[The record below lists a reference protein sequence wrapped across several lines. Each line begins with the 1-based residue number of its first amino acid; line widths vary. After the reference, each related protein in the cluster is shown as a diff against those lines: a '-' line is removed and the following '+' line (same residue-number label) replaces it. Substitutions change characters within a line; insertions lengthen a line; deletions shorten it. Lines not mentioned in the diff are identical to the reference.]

1 MHRLRYLV
9 VIGALVVVLSVVAAG
24 PAVAALGGNSDN
36 AHACQQ
42 VRCLAAA
49 RDPLAGVAKHRAW
62 NRTMPCRRASR
73 DLSATLLPRTP
84 KALAAKATRLQGPSA
99 KRTTGLEPAT
109 FGLGTLE
116 PSGHRGARG

>member
-84 KALAAKATRLQGPSA
+84 SRESHAFAGPSA